1 LCLLRLAFPVGL
13 AANAPCRPACAI
25 RAARLSCAA
34 LIQHFPLRKENDM
47 TTTIPAKEHN
57 SETATAGANI
67 GTGADQAPLP
77 PVSGLLDITRRGPAF
92 LRLGGFRTGPDDVSV
107 PASLLKQY
115 DLRPG
120 DLVTGTVRPAQP
132 TRNNTNTNSRSNNN
146 RNNQPKNAT
155 LDTVATVNGDPAQP
169 QAAAT
174 ARPHFDQLTP
184 VYADERIRLEAGSP
198 SATGR
203 IIDLV
208 GPIGKGQR
216 GLIVS
221 PPKAGKTMLLKAIA
235 HAITAGA
242 PDVHLMLVLVG
253 ERPEEVTDLARSVD
267 GEVISST
274 FDHPAED
281 HILVAELAIE
291 RAKRLAE
298 AGRDVVVLLDSITR
312 LARAYNLLAPATSR
326 ILAGGVATS
335 ALQPPRTFLGAAR
348 NLENG
353 GSLTIL
359 STALID
365 TGSRMDDVFFEEFK
379 GTGNMELRLRRDL
392 AEKRL
397 YPAIDV
403 AASGTRRDDLLMT
416 PDEYAA
422 VAQLRRGLSSLEPQ
436 AALELLL
443 ERTRQTSSN
452 AEFLRQIQISRT
464 AAA

>member
-1 LCLLRLAFPVGL
+1 
-13 AANAPCRPACAI
+13 
-25 RAARLSCAA
+25 
-34 LIQHFPLRKENDM
+34 M
-47 TTTIPAKEHN
+47 TTATKPREPN
-57 SETATAGANI
+57 STAATA
-67 GTGADQAPLP
+67 PLQ

-92 LRLGGFRTGPDDVSV
+92 VRTGGFRTSPDDVSV
-107 PASLLKQY
+107 PASLIKQY

-120 DLVTGTVRPAQP
+120 DHLTGTARPTQ
-132 TRNNTNTNSRSNNN
+132 TSRNTSN
-146 RNNQPKNAT
+146 RNSQPKNKT
-155 LDTVATVNGDPAQP
+155 LTLTTVGTVNGAPA
-169 QAAAT
+169 AAAT
-174 ARPHFDQLTP
+174 RRPHFDQLTP
-184 VYADERIRLEAGSP
+184 VYADERLRLEAGSP
-198 SATGR
+198 SATAR

-235 HAITAGA
+235 NAITTGS

-253 ERPEEVTDLARSVD
+253 ERPEEVTDLRRSVD

-274 FDHPAED
+274 FDKTAED
-281 HILVAELAIE
+281 HIMVAELAIE
-291 RAKRLAE
+291 RAKRLTE

-312 LARAYNLLAPATSR
+312 LARAYNLIAPATSR

-348 NLENG
+348 NIEHG

-379 GTGNMELRLRRDL
+379 GTGNLELRLRRDL

-422 VAQLRRGLSSLEPQ
+422 VGQLRRGLSSLDPQ
-436 AALELLL
+436 QALQLLL
-443 ERTRQTSSN
+443 ERTGQTASN
-452 AEFLRQIQISRT
+452 AEFLRQIQLSGAR
-464 AAA
+464 A